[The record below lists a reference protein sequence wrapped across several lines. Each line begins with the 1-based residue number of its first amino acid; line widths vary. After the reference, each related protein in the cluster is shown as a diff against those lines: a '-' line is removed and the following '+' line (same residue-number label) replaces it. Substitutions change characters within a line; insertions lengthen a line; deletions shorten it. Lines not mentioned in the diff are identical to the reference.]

1 MKADQLI
8 LLFVSVQLI
17 DVMFATGSLG
27 SELLARIVVTISIDN
42 SWVSLFDASW
52 STNATAVS
60 EVVKNL
66 KANSDKV

>member
-27 SELLARIVVTISIDN
+27 SKLLARIVVTISIDN
-42 SWVSLFDASW
+42 AWVSLFDASW